1 MGWDKKWASL
11 SRPCWDLPD
20 RRADGPSSTF
30 VTGWLIPRR
39 TWARARGAER
49 GWNLGWD
56 VGRGVE
62 SRGAGMGAVISIG
75 EFPDS
80 AIFRLFTILNVS
92 KGQILVQWPLMGE
105 SDKLGIFSL

>member
-39 TWARARGAER
+39 TWARARGGRREDGTWGGMWAG
-49 GWNLGWD
+49 GWNQGGQGW
-56 VGRGVE
+56 E
-62 SRGAGMGAVISIG
+62 Q
-75 EFPDS
+75 
-80 AIFRLFTILNVS
+80 LCL
-92 KGQILVQWPLMGE
+92 
-105 SDKLGIFSL
+105 